1 MKALVNNTDKLSND
15 KWLEYRRKG
24 IGGSDV
30 ASIAGLN
37 PWRGAYSVY
46 LDKIGEL
53 PKQEYTFKMKLGN
66 MMEDI
71 VAALFTE
78 KTGKKVR
85 RSNKIIQHDK
95 YDFMLANVDRLIVGE
110 EAGLECKTTGS
121 FSLKEWLKD
130 VPDYYKLQAYHYMMV
145 TGYKVWYVAC
155 LVGNTELIIHKLE
168 WDNEIIEY
176 LTEIEKTFWNENV
189 LARKEPAPDG
199 SNSYDDRLKEKYP
212 ESNPNEEI
220 ELINFDKRLSRR
232 QEINELIK
240 KLEAEKKTIEQ
251 EIKAE
256 LKDAETGY
264 SNHYVVTYKTINS
277 SRFDSK
283 KFKKTHPELAENFLT
298 ESSYRALKIKEI

>member
-189 LARKEPAPDG
+189 LARKEPAP
-199 SNSYDDRLKEKYP
+199 
-212 ESNPNEEI
+212 
-220 ELINFDKRLSRR
+220 FDKRLSRR